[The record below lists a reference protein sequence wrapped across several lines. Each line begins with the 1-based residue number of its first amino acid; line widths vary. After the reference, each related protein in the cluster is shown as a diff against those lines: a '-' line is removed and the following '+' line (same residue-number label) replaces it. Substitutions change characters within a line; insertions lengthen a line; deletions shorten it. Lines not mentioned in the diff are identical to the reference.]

1 MSCDERCV
9 VRVIFMPRVAG
20 GRSEGNEVI
29 AFLCEIKALKFYDDF
44 MYFHTIC
51 DTLIYIYMT
60 SMSITMSV
68 VKINV
73 RRR

>member
-44 MYFHTIC
+44 M
-51 DTLIYIYMT
+51 
-60 SMSITMSV
+60 
-68 VKINV
+68 
-73 RRR
+73 